1 MIKDPNLAQI
11 LARYRYFQ
19 KLLGLANAVLG
30 LSPKYVRL
38 NHFCM
43 IFYILNLKRPEHGG
57 YGDLIHS

>member
-1 MIKDPNLAQI
+1 MIKDPNFAQI
-11 LARYRYFQ
+11 LAFQ